1 MMNAQVRSTVLARR
15 PAAGEADGG
24 RAERRD
30 GQERVRPCELLVARH
45 LGDQAVVGGIEE
57 LLHAGIEEQQDV
69 QARAGRCDSMP
80 MTKAS
85 AADDDRLD
93 QAGRDEDPLAVVAI
107 DEDAGEQPD
116 DQAGDGRDHQGQ
128 ADREGRLGL
137 AVDVDA
143 GSEVRQ
149 RRAGGRDE
157 LRQPQQ
163 GEVAPP
169 EHGEHGWGRRA
180 RDAHRTSTGAGD
192 GARPSPRSR
201 RSGSHDDTG
210 SGGVYW
216 PRRATVTPSRRSIA
230 SLRDSSRSRSIQPSP
245 P

>member
-1 MMNAQVRSTVLARR
+1 
-15 PAAGEADGG
+15 
-24 RAERRD
+24 
-30 GQERVRPCELLVARH
+30 
-45 LGDQAVVGGIEE
+45 
-57 LLHAGIEEQQDV
+57 
-69 QARAGRCDSMP
+69 MP

-85 AADDDRLD
+85 
-93 QAGRDEDPLAVVAI
+93 VATMTAWMRQVAMRI
-107 DEDAGEQPD
+107 FLRSWRSTKTPASSPMI
-116 DQAGDGRDHQGQ
+116 
-128 ADREGRLGL
+128 RLGMAVTIRVKPTASADSVC

-163 GEVAPP
+163 GEVPPP

-230 SLRDSSRSRSIQPSP
+230 SLRRQLPVAVDPAVTPVAPERAVRGDHPVARDTSEIGLRPSAP
-245 P
+245 PTARDARGAPTRRAISP